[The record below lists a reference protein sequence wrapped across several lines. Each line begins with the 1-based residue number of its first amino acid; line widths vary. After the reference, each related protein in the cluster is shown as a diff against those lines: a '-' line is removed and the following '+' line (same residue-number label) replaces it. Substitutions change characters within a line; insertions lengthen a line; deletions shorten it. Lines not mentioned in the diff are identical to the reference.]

1 MPRPLLS
8 LLSCFAVITGLFAA
22 EKSAPPPIKIE
33 PLDSPSEASV
43 TAPTLA
49 RAPDGSVWLAW
60 IESAPGGATVRSA
73 SLNPITLRWS
83 AAQRVATGP
92 RILDVDTA
100 PPALAVGQGGR
111 VTVAWTETSAAAP
124 ATESILL
131 SSSTDAGLTW
141 TAPSPLTTESK
152 TNSLP
157 VLTTLADGRVLA
169 AWLDRRGRTSGDFD
183 VRLYARIV
191 GEPAG
196 PDVLIE
202 ARVSEKS
209 PPALVSFPDGSALL
223 SYRTLGE
230 GLIRDIKVVR
240 YRAGR
245 WENNHNLN
253 RDEWRSP
260 PCPASGPQLA
270 VSGGRVAAAWFTAAE
285 DRPRLRISSSPDAGS
300 RFLLPLNVDFGHPLG
315 GPAVAMLHDG
325 ALVALWVEGESSRP
339 NGPPSGVWLRRA
351 TPDYSLDPPVLI
363 LAESPAKIRGQPR
376 LAIVRDFAGGN
387 SDAVLLAA
395 FPAIGV
401 GGGLRA
407 YLITIPEGALL
418 AAAAECGCA
427 LSPDQV
433 MGIPIRGTIVSV
445 DPAHGEVVVKHAEVP
460 GLRVGGAHTY
470 RAAPELIAR
479 VEPGRD
485 FLARIKPPG
494 ESWTISDL
502 RLLVIPPEEKK

>member
-8 LLSCFAVITGLFAA
+8 LLSCLAVIAGLFAA

-33 PLDSPSEASV
+33 PLDSPSEASA

-60 IESAPGGATVRSA
+60 IESSPGGATVRSA
-73 SLNPITLRWS
+73 SLNPTTLRWS

-92 RILDVDTA
+92 QILDVDTA
-100 PPALAVGQGGR
+100 PPALAVGRGGR
-111 VTVAWTETSAAAP
+111 VTVAWAEGSAASP
-124 ATESILL
+124 ETESIFL

-141 TAPSPLTTESK
+141 TAPTPLTTESK
-152 TNSLP
+152 ANSLP

-169 AWLDRRGRTSGDFD
+169 AWLDRRGRTSGDHD

-223 SYRTLGE
+223 SYRTLGD
-230 GLIRDIKVVR
+230 GTVRDINVVR
-240 YRAGR
+240 YRLGR
-245 WENNHNLN
+245 WENDHALN

-300 RFLLPLNVDFGHPLG
+300 RFLMPLSVDFGHPLG
-315 GPAVAMLHDG
+315 RPAVAMLHDG
-325 ALVALWVEGESSRP
+325 AIVTLWVEGESSQAK
-339 NGPPSGVWLRRA
+339 GPPAGLWLRRA
-351 TPDYSLDPPVLI
+351 TPDYSLDPPVLVM
-363 LAESPAKIRGQPR
+363 AESTDRLRGQPR

-387 SDAVLLAA
+387 SDVVAVATYA
-395 FPAIGV
+395 TSGP
-401 GGGLRA
+401 GGGLRSC
-407 YLITIPEGALL
+407 LITIPEGALL

-427 LSPDQV
+427 PPTDQ
-433 MGIPIRGTIVSV
+433 MLGHPIRGVIVSV
-445 DPAHGEVVVKHAEVP
+445 DPTRGEVVAQHPDIP
-460 GLRVGGAHTY
+460 GLRLGGTHTY

-479 VEPGRD
+479 VQPGRD
-485 FLARIKPPG
+485 FLARIEQPG
-494 ESWTISDL
+494 DAWTLFDL
-502 RLLVIPPEEKK
+502 RLLVIPPEKKK